1 LQKLIKM
8 ENKKISDFEEVIDL
22 IESKSVLKR
31 DVFELTIERFDEF
44 KSVLGEITE
53 ELSKAVEA
61 IDPRLEITFR
71 DLGKYYCQLTIAGD
85 VLLFHMHTNV
95 FHFAKNSFYWKSGYL
110 QEDESR
116 GYCGTIQVFN
126 FLADSFRYRRENDI
140 GYMIARIFINNEN
153 HFFVEGKKELGY
165 MFNDFVN
172 SHLSKNCIRKIIY
185 SVIKY
190 CLEFDLYSPN
200 YNDVDQIS
208 LRDARSLKDVIS
220 LKTGKRLGFQFGSD
234 NADITL

>member
-1 LQKLIKM
+1 MEKDKDYKETLELIKT
-8 ENKKISDFEEVIDL
+8 
-22 IESKSVLKR
+22 KSVLKR
-31 DVFELTIERFDEF
+31 DIFELTIERFEEF
-44 KSVLGEITE
+44 KIVLGEITE
-53 ELSKAVEA
+53 ELSNEMAE
-61 IDPRLEITFR
+61 IDPRLEISFR
-71 DLGKYYCQLTIAGD
+71 DLGKFYCQLTIAGD
-85 VLLFHMHTNV
+85 VLLFNMHTNV
-95 FHFAKNSFYWKSGYL
+95 FNFAQNSFYWKSGYL
-110 QEDESR
+110 QEDVNR

-126 FLADSFRYRRENDI
+126 FLADSFRFRRENDI
-140 GYMIARIFINNEN
+140 GYMIARIFVNHEN

-172 SHLSKNCIRKIIY
+172 SRLGKKCIRKIIY

-200 YNDVDQIS
+200 YHDVDQIS

-234 NADITL
+234 SEDITA

>member
-1 LQKLIKM
+1 MKKDKDYEETLELIKT
-8 ENKKISDFEEVIDL
+8 
-22 IESKSVLKR
+22 KSVLKR
-31 DVFELTIERFDEF
+31 DVFELTTERFDEF
-44 KSVLGEITE
+44 KTVLGEITE
-53 ELSKAVEA
+53 ELSKEMEA
-61 IDPRLEITFR
+61 IDPRLEIRFQ

-85 VLLFHMHTNV
+85 VLLFNMHTNV
-95 FHFAKNSFYWKSGYL
+95 FNFAENSFYWKSGYL
-110 QEDESR
+110 QEDENR

-126 FLADSFRYRRENDI
+126 FLADSFRFRRENDI
-140 GYMIARIFINNEN
+140 GYMIARIFVNHEN

-172 SHLSKNCIRKIIY
+172 SRLGKKCIRKIIY

-200 YNDVDQIS
+200 YHDVDQIS

-220 LKTGKRLGFQFGSD
+220 LKTGKRLGFQFSSD
-234 NADITL
+234 GDDISA